1 MSECLSA
8 KRTIERS
15 LRGGRSK
22 EYGGSV
28 RLSCKKLKVEHDE
41 GYNIIRFIDDVDKVL
56 KKNKVASFEELLQ
69 ACVSLEV
76 KFMICEMGLRAL
88 EIDSKAIRSD
98 IPIKTGGLVTF
109 FNDASANGQM
119 III

>member
-1 MSECLSA
+1 MVGEFFVLLMFFGDPSGLKEYTLREDLSECLSA

-41 GYNIIRFIDDVDKVL
+41 GYNIIRLIC
-56 KKNKVASFEELLQ
+56 ELL
-69 ACVSLEV
+69 SYYSY
-76 KFMICEMGLRAL
+76 F
-88 EIDSKAIRSD
+88 S
-98 IPIKTGGLVTF
+98 
-109 FNDASANGQM
+109 
-119 III
+119 